1 MFDCNLIQV
10 VTKAC
15 LTVEVTPT
23 ISPRNKSD
31 TVEPHYLERG
41 SILVKHQTSI
51 IYLYH
56 GKNKLHFDELTI
68 MMSALY
74 SINTLS

>member
-23 ISPRNKSD
+23 ISPHNKSD

-41 SILVKHQTSI
+41 S
-51 IYLYH
+51 
-56 GKNKLHFDELTI
+56 
-68 MMSALY
+68 Y
-74 SINTLS
+74 SC